1 MTKFKLGSSAVAAL
15 LISSAPAL
23 AEDRAFSIGQYIDQV
38 LNMLNQTC
46 VGTGVDSDG
55 HSYALS
61 MNSNG
66 DCVGALLSSNN
77 GLTDGGETGTMGDQ
91 TIILEQELEI
101 NQTSTGHGDRTVIIE
116 QNVERRFDENNTG
129 PGGSGDRSISIGQN
143 LEQRLEQTTTGGGG
157 ATVVMSGRNTA
168 VVKNSNNSG
177 E

>member
-1 MTKFKLGSSAVAAL
+1 
-15 LISSAPAL
+15 
-23 AEDRAFSIGQYIDQV
+23 
-38 LNMLNQTC
+38 
-46 VGTGVDSDG
+46 
-55 HSYALS
+55 
-61 MNSNG
+61 MNSTS

-143 LEQRLEQTTTGGGG
+143 LEQRLEQTNSGGG
-157 ATVVMSGRNTA
+157 ATTVIVGRNTA

>member
-1 MTKFKLGSSAVAAL
+1 MTKFTLGSSAVAAL

-66 DCVGALLSSNN
+66 DCVLLGGTN
-77 GLTDGGETGTMGDQ
+77 GPTDGGETGTMGDQ

-116 QNVERRFDENNTG
+116 QNVERRLDENNTG
-129 PGGSGDRSISIGQN
+129 PGGSGERSISIGQN
-143 LEQRLEQTTTGGGG
+143 LEQRLEQTNSGGG
-157 ATVVMSGRNTA
+157 ATTVIVGRNTA